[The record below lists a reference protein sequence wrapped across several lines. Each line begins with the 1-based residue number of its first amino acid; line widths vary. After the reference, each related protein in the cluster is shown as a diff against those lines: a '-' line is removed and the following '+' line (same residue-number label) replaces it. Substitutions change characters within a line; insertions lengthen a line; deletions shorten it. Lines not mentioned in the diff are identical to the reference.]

1 MSYKLWKTIQ
11 RFSYIIYASLF
22 GHVIVLGSGENTVY
36 YILLFGLYSA
46 LKIYCYLFINYKKT
60 YKMALSIFIFTL
72 IVMLGSIYTGGSY
85 GYKDYRVLLT
95 VTIENGEIVA
105 INVIEDG
112 SSSPRNINYSEVALY
127 TANQIID
134 IQSTGVD
141 NIAGATHT
149 VEGII
154 DAVLYAL
161 ETAKE

>member
-1 MSYKLWKTIQ
+1 MFENVNNKAYSSPHTIYLEKTEKNLRQFLEDKADRISRMGHDILIELDQ
-11 RFSYIIYASLF
+11 ENSGAVLAEIKNNPELAVESLK
-22 GHVIVLGSGENTVY
+22 S
-36 YILLFGLYSA
+36 
-46 LKIYCYLFINYKKT
+46 IN
-60 YKMALSIFIFTL
+60 I
-72 IVMLGSIYTGGSY
+72 
-85 GYKDYRVLLT
+85 
-95 VTIENGEIVA
+95 
-105 INVIEDG
+105 IEDG